1 MSNNTEKKNLCV
13 SSLVLGIVGLVFSF
27 VLPLVSYACAIP
39 GLIIGVKKSG
49 KNYNSSAG
57 VTLSIIAISL
67 ALLNSALGV
76 VMTVKMF
83 FSDNKAQPCYDH
95 RKESSSK

>member
-1 MSNNTEKKNLCV
+1 MFGGFSMSGKKLCV

-27 VLPLVSYACAIP
+27 FLPAISYACAIP
-39 GLIIGVKKSG
+39 GLVTGLKKRK

-57 VTLSIIAISL
+57 ISISIVALAIA
-67 ALLNSALGV
+67 AVNSVLGI

-83 FSDNKAQPCYDH
+83 FSDKSD
-95 RKESSSK
+95 ED

>member
-1 MSNNTEKKNLCV
+1 MSNNVEKKKLCV

-27 VLPLVSYACAIP
+27 VLPLVSYGCAIP
-39 GLIIGVKKSG
+39 GLIIGIKKSG

-67 ALLNSALGV
+67 ALINSALGV

-83 FSDNKAQPCYDH
+83 FAGNDKKEDKAKH
-95 RKESSSK
+95 